1 MSGSKDLLPCWSQV
15 LSVPRAKDAKKLQE
29 MTKKMEAGKLITF
42 YFQSKIKRWKE
53 KNISLSLIQDT
64 TEEVKNGNKGFTF
77 LKLAPVYL
85 CSDPQFL
92 NQNST
97 FPLYL

>member
-42 YFQSKIKRWKE
+42 YFQSKIKR
-53 KNISLSLIQDT
+53 
-64 TEEVKNGNKGFTF
+64 
-77 LKLAPVYL
+77 
-85 CSDPQFL
+85 
-92 NQNST
+92 
-97 FPLYL
+97 